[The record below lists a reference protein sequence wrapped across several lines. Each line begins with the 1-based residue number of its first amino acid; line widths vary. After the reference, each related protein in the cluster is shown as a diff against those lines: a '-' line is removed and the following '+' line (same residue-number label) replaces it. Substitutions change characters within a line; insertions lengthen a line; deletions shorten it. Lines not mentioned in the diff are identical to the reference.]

1 MLTFMGEDL
10 REGVTALRA
19 KRAPEFPSAR

>member
-1 MLTFMGEDL
+1 MGDDL

-19 KRAPEFPSAR
+19 KRPPRFPSAQ